1 MSDLTKTPNGVPV
14 LHADHGL
21 TPEHL
26 SFVDEVLD
34 ARKGF
39 FIESFLLP
47 RECGD
52 LQSALYGPSVGDA
65 PVTDSEVVYEVRGN
79 RPGPSRLLD
88 RPTRPCRR
96 MVVCGISNGDE
107 SKVFTAYGTQAKEPA
122 PREWWDSGMK
132 PHETI
137 EAATFWRD
145 HALARE
151 G

>member
-1 MSDLTKTPNGVPV
+1 MSEMTKTPNGVPV
-14 LHADHGL
+14 FHADHGL

-26 SFVDEVLD
+26 AFIDKVMEGC
-34 ARKGF
+34 KGF
-39 FIESFLLP
+39 FISVFPMPEELP
-47 RECGD
+47 D

-96 MVVCGISNGDE
+96 IVVCGIADGAE
-107 SKVFTAYGTQAKEPA
+107 SKVFTAYGTQAQSPA

-132 PHETI
+132 PHEAVI
-137 EAATFWRD
+137 AAQFWCE